1 MYESF
6 IVQDFSLLVKFIV
19 DLDEINIDMQLTE
32 KHKDDYEET

>member
-32 KHKDDYEET
+32 